1 MYTELLKIA
10 VDEGP
15 QPDSTLSPGVAL
27 TVLHQR
33 RHRLHVGKGRNSGV
47 SSALSDQLDY
57 DVALITLAGLLGIS
71 TDIHS
76 FDVPQKERSRLE
88 LALSEKGILLDG
100 VGAAAPD
107 GLQP

>member
-15 QPDSTLSPGVAL
+15 QRTAPFPLESVAP
-27 TVLHQR
+27 TVNLHQR

-47 SSALSDQLDY
+47 SSALSDQSITTLRSSRWPGFSYLDP
-57 DVALITLAGLLGIS
+57 DRSLF
-71 TDIHS
+71 

-88 LALSEKGILLDG
+88 LALSEKGT
-100 VGAAAPD
+100 A
-107 GLQP
+107 